1 MLFYPRNVVPVQR
14 MLWWLAISSRCLSVI
29 QVGIVSK
36 WPNGSSSFLAS
47 TLGLPYIVLTVISR
61 ISVHVL
67 FLGTLLQTLF
77 FQTILYS
84 AMTRHQHKCYQL
96 SLTMNSSRLSHWAFT
111 FYEQH
116 DGWHIVHHAGLSV
129 VAETCKILLQTTC
142 HCSWTTDSIISY
154 VLTFGSDNNSPLR
167 ISIPYIY
174 SRLATNTHINSGV
187 NKLSCLLFSC

>member
-1 MLFYPRNVVPVQR
+1 MV
-14 MLWWLAISSRCLSVI
+14 AGHSISLSVCDTSWYCI
-29 QVGIVSK
+29 EMVEWVKLVFSID
-36 WPNGSSSFLAS
+36 PSF
-47 TLGLPYIVLTVISR
+47 VLHCIDSNFQNKCTCT
-61 ISVHVL
+61 
-67 FLGTLLQTLF
+67 FLGNFVANSVLSNSS
-77 FQTILYS
+77 LYS
-84 AMTRHQHKCYQL
+84 AMTLHQHKCYQL
-96 SLTMNSSRLSHWAFT
+96 SLTTNSSRLSHWAFT